1 MFRKPVYGEDCRKA
15 VKINLLFGDVFE
27 VKRHKNIDRYNKQDI
42 SSINDL
48 ERASSTIFNP
58 FSQSLIFNS
67 D

>member
-27 VKRHKNIDRYNKQDI
+27 VKRHKNIDRYNKQEI